1 MLDRIGMLV
10 GRGKVG
16 LLIAVACLGLA
27 TAGVGQASASNLVLP
42 NWPQLLPAN
51 PYVPS
56 GTVPLGWDV
65 CKTGQPSCPAQVID
79 EMIDRWE
86 PLDASC
92 DHRAVFA
99 LTYLRTTEEFARTV
113 QDETGTFSDPPWI
126 THEDAVFAELYFNA
140 YDNYVAHRS
149 VPLAWKIAFDNATNP
164 NIEGMGDLLLG
175 MNAHIN
181 RDLPYTL
188 AHVGLVKGDG
198 SSRKLDHDKVNQFLD
213 RVIDPLQDELAQRY
227 DPVFTVVDAEPSPAD
242 EVGAL
247 QGIRLLRENA
257 WRNAEDLVSTRN
269 NPLAHALVEQNI
281 ETQATVFALNIVA
294 ASTVPAYAAIRD
306 PYCAAAH

>member
-1 MLDRIGMLV
+1 MLR
-10 GRGKVG
+10 GRRTFA
-16 LLIAVACLGLA
+16 LLATVACLL
-27 TAGVGQASASNLVLP
+27 GVGAGSARAENLVLP
-42 NWPQLLPAN
+42 NWPELLPAN
-51 PYVPS
+51 PYTPA

-65 CKTGQPSCPAQVID
+65 CKNGQPSCPPAVIN
-79 EMIDRWE
+79 EMYSRWQ

-99 LTYLRTTEEFARTV
+99 LTYLRTTEEFARTIH
-113 QDETGTFSDPPWI
+113 DAPGTFSDLPWI
-126 THEDAVFAELYFNA
+126 RHEDAVFAQLYFNA
-140 YDNYVAHRS
+140 YDDYAAGRS
-149 VPLAWKIAFDNATNP
+149 VPLAWKIAFDNARNP
-164 NIEGMGDLLLG
+164 NMEGMGDLLLG

-227 DPVFTVVDAEPSPAD
+227 DPIFTIIDAEPSPAD

-247 QGIRLLRENA
+247 QGIGLLRENA
-257 WRNAEDLVSTRN
+257 WRNAKDLLAARN
-269 NPLAHALVEQNI
+269 NPLALALVKQNI
-281 ETQATVFALNIVA
+281 ETQAAVFALDIVA
-294 ASTVPAYAAIRD
+294 ASTVPAYGLIRD

>member
-1 MLDRIGMLV
+1 MHK
-10 GRGKVG
+10 GRGTVA
-16 LLIAVACLGLA
+16 LLVTLVCLG
-27 TAGVGQASASNLVLP
+27 TAGLGQARAENLILP

-51 PYVPS
+51 PYTPS
-56 GTVPLGWDV
+56 GTVPLGWDA
-65 CKTGQPSCPAQVID
+65 CKNGQPSCPNAVIN
-79 EMIDRWE
+79 EMTDRWE

-99 LTYLRTTEEFARTV
+99 LTYLRTTQEFARTIT
-113 QDETGTFSDPPWI
+113 DAPDTFSDEPWI
-126 THEDAVFAELYFNA
+126 RHEDAVFAQLYFNA
-140 YDNYVAHRS
+140 YDDYQAGRS
-149 VPLAWKIAFDNATNP
+149 VPLAWQIAFDNDRNP

-188 AHVGLVKGDG
+188 AHVGLVRSDG

-213 RVIDPLQDELAQRY
+213 RVIDPLQVELAQRY
-227 DPVFTVVDAEPSPAD
+227 DPIFTIVDAEPSPAD

-257 WRNAEDLVSTRN
+257 WRNAEDLVAARN
-269 NPLAHALVEQNI
+269 NPLQLALVKQNI
-281 ETQATVFALNIVA
+281 EAQAAAFALNIVA
-294 ASTVPAYAAIRD
+294 ASTIPGYGSLRD
-306 PYCAAAH
+306 AYCAAAH

>member
-1 MLDRIGMLV
+1 MPK
-10 GRGKVG
+10 GRGKLA
-16 LLIAVACLGLA
+16 LLLTVACLA
-27 TAGVGQASASNLVLP
+27 TAGLGAGTARAENLVLP
-42 NWPQLLPAN
+42 NWPELLPAN
-51 PYVPS
+51 PYTPS

-65 CKTGQPSCPAQVID
+65 CKNGQPSCPAAVINQ
-79 EMIDRWE
+79 MYDRWG

-99 LTYLRTTEEFARTV
+99 LTYLRTTEEFARTIT
-113 QDETGTFSDPPWI
+113 QAPDTFSDVPWI
-126 THEDAVFAELYFNA
+126 RHEDAVFAQLYFNA
-140 YDNYVAHRS
+140 YDNYVAGRS
-149 VPLAWKIAFDNATNP
+149 VPLAWKIAFDNARNP

-188 AHVGLVKGDG
+188 AHVGLVKSDG

-213 RVIDPLQDELAQRY
+213 RVIDPLQNELARRY
-227 DPVFTVVDAEPSPAD
+227 DPIFTIEDAEPSPAD

-247 QGIRLLRENA
+247 QGIRVLRENA
-257 WRNAEDLVSTRN
+257 WRNAEDLVSTRS

-281 ETQATVFALNIVA
+281 ESQAAEFALDIVA
-294 ASTVPAYAAIRD
+294 ASTFPGYAAIRD

>member
-1 MLDRIGMLV
+1 MRRGRRTFALLV
-10 GRGKVG
+10 TLVSLGTFG
-16 LLIAVACLGLA
+16 L
-27 TAGVGQASASNLVLP
+27 GQARAENLVLP

-51 PYVPS
+51 PFTPS

-65 CKTGQPSCPAQVID
+65 CRSGQPSCPGNVIR
-79 EMIDRWE
+79 EMTDRWQ

-99 LTYLRTTEEFARTV
+99 LTYLRTTQEFARTISD
-113 QDETGTFSDPPWI
+113 QPGTFSDLPWI
-126 THEDAVFAELYFNA
+126 THEDAVFAQLYFNA
-140 YDNYVAHRS
+140 YDNYQAGRS
-149 VPLAWKIAFDNATNP
+149 VPLAWKIAFDADRNP

-188 AHVGLVKGDG
+188 AHVGLVKTDG

-213 RVIDPLQDELAQRY
+213 RVIDPLQVELARRY
-227 DPVFTVVDAEPSPAD
+227 DPIFTIVDAEPSPAD

-257 WRNAEDLVSTRN
+257 WRNAEDLVAAR
-269 NPLAHALVEQNI
+269 NPLERSLVSQSI
-281 ETQATVFALNIVA
+281 EAQAAAFALDIVA
-294 ASTVPAYAAIRD
+294 ASTIPGYGHYRD
-306 PYCAAAH
+306 AYCAAAH

>member
-1 MLDRIGMLV
+1 MLV
-10 GRGKVG
+10 ALVCFMAAG
-16 LLIAVACLGLA
+16 L
-27 TAGVGQASASNLVLP
+27 GQAQAANLVLP

-51 PYVPS
+51 PYTPS

-65 CKTGQPSCPAQVID
+65 CKNGQPSCPPAVIK
-79 EMIDRWE
+79 EMTDRWQ

-99 LTYLRTTEEFARTV
+99 LTYLRTTEEFARTIS
-113 QDETGTFSDPPWI
+113 DEPGTFSDLPWI
-126 THEDAVFAELYFNA
+126 THEDAVFAQLYFNA
-140 YDNYVAHRS
+140 YDNYAAGRS
-149 VPLAWKIAFDNATNP
+149 VPLAWKIAFDAARNP

-198 SSRKLDHDKVNQFLD
+198 STRKLDHDKVNQFLD
-213 RVIDPLQDELAQRY
+213 RVIDPLQDELARRY
-227 DPVFTVVDAEPSPAD
+227 DPIFTIEDAEPSPAD

-247 QGIRLLRENA
+247 QGIRVLRENA
-257 WRNAEDLVSTRN
+257 WRNAEDLVAARN
-269 NPLAHALVEQNI
+269 NPLQRMLVEQNI
-281 ETQATVFALNIVA
+281 ETQAATFALSIVA
-294 ASTVPAYAAIRD
+294 ASTVPGYSAIRD

>member
-1 MLDRIGMLV
+1 MQRGRRTFALLV
-10 GRGKVG
+10 TLV
-16 LLIAVACLGLA
+16 CLGTFGL
-27 TAGVGQASASNLVLP
+27 GQARAENLVLP

-51 PYVPS
+51 PFTPS
-56 GTVPLGWDV
+56 GKVPLGWDV
-65 CKTGQPSCPAQVID
+65 CTNGQPSCPANVIR
-79 EMIDRWE
+79 EMTDRWQ

-99 LTYLRTTEEFARTV
+99 LTYLRTTQEFARTIND
-113 QDETGTFSDPPWI
+113 QPGTFSDLPWI
-126 THEDAVFAELYFNA
+126 THEDAVFAQLYFNA
-140 YDNYVAHRS
+140 YDNYQAGRS
-149 VPLAWKIAFDNATNP
+149 VPLAWKIAFDADRNP

-188 AHVGLVKGDG
+188 AHVGLVKSDG

-213 RVIDPLQDELAQRY
+213 RVIDPLQDELARRY
-227 DPVFTVVDAEPSPAD
+227 DPIFTIVDAEPSPAD

-257 WRNAEDLVSTRN
+257 WRNAEDLVAAR
-269 NPLAHALVEQNI
+269 NPLERTLVSQNI
-281 ETQATVFALNIVA
+281 EAQAAAFALSIVA
-294 ASTVPAYAAIRD
+294 ASTIPAYGYYRD
-306 PYCAAAH
+306 AYCAAAH

>member
-1 MLDRIGMLV
+1 VLLV
-10 GRGKVG
+10 
-16 LLIAVACLGLA
+16 VACLA
-27 TAGVGQASASNLVLP
+27 TTALGAGQARAENLVLP

-51 PYVPS
+51 PYTPS

-65 CKTGQPSCPAQVID
+65 CKNGQPSCPANVIK
-79 EMIDRWE
+79 EMTDRWQ

-99 LTYLRTTEEFARTV
+99 LTYLRTTQEFARTIS
-113 QDETGTFSDPPWI
+113 QEPGTFSDIPWI
-126 THEDAVFAELYFNA
+126 THEDAVFAQLYFNA
-140 YDNYVAHRS
+140 YDDYVAGRS
-149 VPLAWKIAFDNATNP
+149 VPQAWQIAFDNARNP

-188 AHVGLVKGDG
+188 AHVGLVKSDG
-198 SSRKLDHDKVNQFLD
+198 GTRKLDHDKVNQFLD
-213 RVIDPLQDELAQRY
+213 RVIDPLQVELAQRY
-227 DPVFTVVDAEPSPAD
+227 DPVFTIVDGEPSPAD

-269 NPLAHALVEQNI
+269 NPLAHTLVKQNI
-281 ETQATVFALNIVA
+281 ETQAAAFALDIVV
-294 ASTVPAYAAIRD
+294 ASTIPAYGALRD
-306 PYCAAAH
+306 SYCTAAH

>member
-1 MLDRIGMLV
+1 MLKGRRRFALLV
-10 GRGKVG
+10 S
-16 LLIAVACLGLA
+16 LACLGTA
-27 TAGVGQASASNLVLP
+27 TVGAGQAQASNLVLP

-65 CKTGQPSCPAQVID
+65 CKKGQPSCPGNVIR
-79 EMIDRWE
+79 EMTDRWQ

-99 LTYLRTTEEFARTV
+99 LTYLRTTQEFARTING
-113 QDETGTFSDPPWI
+113 EPGTFSDLPWI

-140 YDNYVAHRS
+140 YDDYQAGRS
-149 VPLAWKIAFDNATNP
+149 VPLAWKIAFDNAGNP

-188 AHVGLVKGDG
+188 AHVGLVKSDG

-213 RVIDPLQDELAQRY
+213 RVIDPLQVELAQRY
-227 DPVFTVVDAEPSPAD
+227 DPIFTIVDAEPSPAD

-247 QGIRLLRENA
+247 QGIRGLRENA

-281 ETQATVFALNIVA
+281 ESQAAAFALNIVA
-294 ASTVPAYAAIRD
+294 TSTVPGYAVVRD

>member
-1 MLDRIGMLV
+1 
-10 GRGKVG
+10 
-16 LLIAVACLGLA
+16 LGL
-27 TAGVGQASASNLVLP
+27 GQARAENLVLP
-42 NWPQLLPAN
+42 NWPELLPAN
-51 PYVPS
+51 PLTPS

-65 CKTGQPSCPAQVID
+65 CKNGQPSCPAGVIK
-79 EMIDRWE
+79 EMTNRWE

-99 LTYLRTTEEFARTV
+99 LTYLRTTQEFARTIST
-113 QDETGTFSDPPWI
+113 EPGTFSDLPWI
-126 THEDAVFAELYFNA
+126 THEDAVFAQLYFNA
-140 YDNYVAHRS
+140 YDNYQAGRA
-149 VPLAWKIAFDNATNP
+149 VPQAWRIAFDESRDP
-164 NIEGMGDLLLG
+164 NLEGMGDLLLG

-188 AHVGLVKGDG
+188 AHVGLVKSDG

-213 RVIDPLQDELAQRY
+213 RVIDPLQVELAQRY
-227 DPVFTVVDAEPSPAD
+227 DPIFRIEDAEPSPAD

-269 NPLAHALVEQNI
+269 NPVAHALVEQNI
-281 ETQATVFALNIVA
+281 ESQAAAFALNIVA
-294 ASTVPAYAAIRD
+294 VSTFPGYAAIRD
-306 PYCAAAH
+306 PYCVAAHQG

>member
-1 MLDRIGMLV
+1 MLRGRRIFAVVALV
-10 GRGKVG
+10 
-16 LLIAVACLGLA
+16 ASLGA
-27 TAGVGQASASNLVLP
+27 AGAGQARAENLILP

-51 PYVPS
+51 PYTPS
-56 GTVPLGWDV
+56 GTLSLGWDV
-65 CKTGQPSCPAQVID
+65 CKNGQPSCPAKVIR
-79 EMIDRWE
+79 EMYARWG

-113 QDETGTFSDPPWI
+113 NDEPGTFSDIPWI
-126 THEDAVFAELYFNA
+126 THEDAVFAELYFDA
-140 YDNYVAHRS
+140 YDDYVAGRS
-149 VPLAWKIAFDNATNP
+149 VPQAWKIAFDNASNP

-188 AHVGLVKGDG
+188 AHVGLLKADG
-198 SSRKLDHDKVNQFLD
+198 STRKLDHDKVNQFLD

-227 DPVFTVVDAEPSPAD
+227 DPVFTIVDGEPSPAD

-247 QGIRLLRENA
+247 QGIRTLRENA
-257 WRNAEDLVSTRN
+257 WRNAEDLLAARN
-269 NPLAHALVEQNI
+269 DPIQLALVKQSI
-281 ETQATVFALNIVA
+281 ESQAAAFALEIVA
-294 ASTVPAYAAIRD
+294 ASTVPGYAALRD
-306 PYCAAAH
+306 PYCVAAHQG

>member
-1 MLDRIGMLV
+1 MRLGRRRFALLV
-10 GRGKVG
+10 TLV
-16 LLIAVACLGLA
+16 CLGTA
-27 TAGVGQASASNLVLP
+27 TLGLGQARAANLVLP

-51 PYVPS
+51 PFTPS
-56 GTVPLGWDV
+56 GTVPLSFDV
-65 CKTGQPSCPAQVID
+65 CKNGQPSCPAGVIK
-79 EMIDRWE
+79 EMTDRWQ

-99 LTYLRTTEEFARTV
+99 LTYLRTTQEFARTI
-113 QDETGTFSDPPWI
+113 TAAPGTFSDLPWI
-126 THEDAVFAELYFNA
+126 THEDAVFAQLYFNS
-140 YDNYVAHRS
+140 YDNYQAGRS
-149 VPLAWKIAFDNATNP
+149 VPLAWKIAFDAARNP

-181 RDLPYTL
+181 RDLPYAL
-188 AHVGLVKGDG
+188 AHVGLVKSDG

-213 RVIDPLQDELAQRY
+213 RVIDPLQVELAQRY
-227 DPVFTVVDAEPSPAD
+227 DPIFTILDAEPSPAD

-269 NPLAHALVEQNI
+269 NPLAHSLVEQNI
-281 ETQATVFALNIVA
+281 EAQAAVFALNIVA
-294 ASTVPAYAAIRD
+294 VSTIPGYGYYRD
-306 PYCAAAH
+306 SYCAAAH

>member
-1 MLDRIGMLV
+1 MRR
-10 GRGKVG
+10 GRGITALV
-16 LLIAVACLGLA
+16 AVLVAFGTLGL
-27 TAGVGQASASNLVLP
+27 GQARASNLVLP
-42 NWPQLLPAN
+42 NWPELLPAN
-51 PYVPS
+51 PFTPS

-65 CKTGQPSCPAQVID
+65 CKNGQPSCPGNVIR
-79 EMIDRWE
+79 EMTDRWQ

-99 LTYLRTTEEFARTV
+99 LTYLRTTQEFARTV
-113 QDETGTFSDPPWI
+113 NADPGFFSDLPWI
-126 THEDAVFAELYFNA
+126 THEDAVFAQLYFNA
-140 YDNYVAHRS
+140 YDNYQAGRP
-149 VPLAWKIAFDNATNP
+149 VPLAWKIAFDAAHNP

-188 AHVGLVKGDG
+188 AHVGLVKADG

-213 RVIDPLQDELAQRY
+213 RVIDPLQNELAQRY
-227 DPVFTVVDAEPSPAD
+227 DPIFAIVDAEPSPAD

-269 NPLAHALVEQNI
+269 NPLLHALVEQNI
-281 ETQATVFALNIVA
+281 ETQAAAFALNIIAV
-294 ASTVPAYAAIRD
+294 STIPGYGAYRD
-306 PYCAAAH
+306 AYCAAAH

>member
-1 MLDRIGMLV
+1 MRV
-10 GRGKVG
+10 GRGKFA
-16 LLIAVACLGLA
+16 LLVTLVCLG
-27 TAGVGQASASNLVLP
+27 TAGVGEAQAENLTLP

-51 PYVPS
+51 PFTPS

-65 CKTGQPSCPAQVID
+65 CAQGQPSCPDTVIK
-79 EMIDRWE
+79 EMTRRWE

-92 DHRAVFA
+92 NHEAVFA
-99 LTYLRTTEEFARTV
+99 LTYLRTTQEFARTLT
-113 QDETGTFSDPPWI
+113 DAPDTFSDNPWI
-126 THEDAVFAELYFNA
+126 RHEDAVFAQLYFRA
-140 YDNYVAHRS
+140 YDDYHAGRS
-149 VPLAWKIAFDNATNP
+149 VPLAWKIAFDADKNP

-188 AHVGLVKGDG
+188 AHVGLVRSDG

-213 RVIDPLQDELAQRY
+213 RVIDPLQVELAQRY
-227 DPVFTVVDAEPSPAD
+227 DPIFTIVDAEPSPAD

-257 WRNAEDLVSTRN
+257 WRNAEDLVAART
-269 NPLAHALVEQNI
+269 PLERSLVSQNI
-281 ETQATVFALNIVA
+281 EAQAAAFALNIVA
-294 ASTVPAYAAIRD
+294 VSTIPGYGYYRD
-306 PYCAAAH
+306 AYCAAAH

>member
-1 MLDRIGMLV
+1 MRK
-10 GRGKVG
+10 GRGTFA
-16 LLIAVACLGLA
+16 LLVTLVCLG
-27 TAGVGQASASNLVLP
+27 TAGLGQARAENLTLP

-51 PYVPS
+51 PYTPS

-65 CKTGQPSCPAQVID
+65 CKNGQPSCPQNVIR
-79 EMIDRWE
+79 EMTDRWQ

-92 DHRAVFA
+92 NHEAVFA
-99 LTYLRTTEEFARTV
+99 LTYLRTTQEFARTIG
-113 QDETGTFSDPPWI
+113 DAPDTFSDIPWI
-126 THEDAVFAELYFNA
+126 THEDAVFAQLYFNA
-140 YDNYVAHRS
+140 YDDYHAGRS
-149 VPLAWKIAFDNATNP
+149 VPLAWKIAFDADRNP

-188 AHVGLVKGDG
+188 AHVGLVKADG

-213 RVIDPLQDELAQRY
+213 RVIDPLQNELAQRY
-227 DPVFTVVDAEPSPAD
+227 DPIFAIVDAEPSPAD

-257 WRNAEDLVSTRN
+257 WRNAEDLVAART
-269 NPLAHALVEQNI
+269 PLERSVVSQNI
-281 ETQATVFALNIVA
+281 ESQAAVFALNIVA
-294 ASTVPAYAAIRD
+294 VSTIPGYGHYRD
-306 PYCAAAH
+306 AYCAAAH